1 VKRGA
6 RADSRSDLYAVGVV
20 LGEQLGHG
28 DPDRV
33 ARLVDSLTETDP
45 AARPRDAGQ
54 ALELIT
60 HRPVVVH
67 TEQNAIEG
75 EDDYDY
81 EEPTSIRELP
91 PRAPRRRPST
101 GSFPLPPP
109 SEPSRDRPW
118 GVIAGGIVGVLLVA
132 ALAFALLGGGD
143 DEGGSMGDRHAA
155 ADKKGGKEAAAAAA
169 TTADPVTSTT
179 TTTEQAPAEE
189 ESTSE
194 DAPESSGGLP
204 APDPTPNPE
213 EGAALNAKGKQLIDS
228 GDPAAAVPILAQ
240 AVADYPADSTDVEYG
255 YALFNYAQALRLSG
269 DPAAAIPVLERRL
282 QIDDQIPAVK
292 AELKLAKQQAG

>member
-1 VKRGA
+1 
-6 RADSRSDLYAVGVV
+6 V

-45 AARPRDAGQ
+45 AARPRDAEQ
-54 ALELIT
+54 ALELVT
-60 HRPVVVH
+60 RRPVVVH
-67 TEQNAIEG
+67 TEQSPIE
-75 EDDYDY
+75 EDDDFDY
-81 EEPTSIRELP
+81 EEPTSVRELP
-91 PRAPRRRPST
+91 PRPRRRPST

-109 SEPSRDRPW
+109 SEPAHRERPW

-132 ALAFALLGGGD
+132 ALAFALLGDGD
-143 DEGGSMGDRHAA
+143 DSGSSTGDRHASTE
-155 ADKKGGKEAAAAAA
+155 KKGGKEASAAAAE
-169 TTADPVTSTT
+169 TTDPDPVTTTT
-179 TTTEQAPAEE
+179 TTTEQVPAPE

-194 DAPESSGGLP
+194 EASSSSGGLP
-204 APDPTPNPE
+204 APSATPNPE
-213 EGAALNAKGKQLIDS
+213 EGAALNAKGKQLIDA
-228 GDPAAAVPILAQ
+228 GDPASAVPILER
-240 AVADYPADSTDVEYG
+240 AVADYPADSTDVNYG